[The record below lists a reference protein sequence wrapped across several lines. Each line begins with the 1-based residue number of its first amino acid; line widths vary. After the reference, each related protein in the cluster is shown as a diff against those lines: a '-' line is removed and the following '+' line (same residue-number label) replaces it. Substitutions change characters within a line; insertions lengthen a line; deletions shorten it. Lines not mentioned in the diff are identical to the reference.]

1 MDEPWRLL
9 ATAAGIEPG
18 YWDGL
23 GARRDLTEAT
33 ARALLSA
40 LGHDPDAAPASRAQ
54 SLANAAWMAPL
65 PALLQVAPGASFS
78 VDLTLPPAAAGQTV
92 AWQVRLECGVIHAGT
107 STLPQEPAAESRD
120 IDGFVSTRFR
130 LTVELPSP
138 LAPGYHRL
146 ILPDHNAAAALFAV
160 PAHCHIP
167 GFLAD
172 GGRCWGLAVQ
182 LYSLRSARNWG
193 IGDFTDLARVATIAG
208 HAGAAL
214 IGLNP
219 LHARHLARP
228 EDASPYAPSS
238 RLALDAM
245 LLDVEAVADFAACAA
260 AQTLMAAPAFQ
271 TRLRAAR
278 DTPLVDHALVASLK
292 LPILQLLFEHF
303 RARDASGSDARS
315 ASYTAFVAR
324 GGVDLE
330 NFATFEALRL
340 WLRSRD
346 GTLAGWRD
354 WPAEWQDPGSA
365 RVREFRTRHAP
376 QVEFQLYLQWQADL
390 QSQAAARAARAAGMR
405 IGLYRDLAV
414 GAAADGAECW
424 SAGDLIARGA
434 SVGAPPDLLNREGQ
448 DWGLPPWNPRV
459 LEEREYAPFRT
470 LLAENMRAAGALRID
485 HVMALNRL
493 FWIPAGM
500 RGAAG
505 GYVRSAFEVLAGIVA
520 IESVRNQCMIIGEDL
535 GSVPDGLR
543 DALAVRGFLSYR
555 VLLFERHWSGDGS
568 FKRPWEYP
576 AQALATVVTHDMP
589 TIAEYWSGG
598 DIARRDGLG
607 LFPEASLRDAEAARR
622 APERQMLL
630 QLLGE
635 LGLAPDELPAQT
647 APTAALHA
655 AVARCNAMLAVVQLD
670 DISGETLP
678 VNIPGTHLEYPNWRR
693 KLSLDI
699 EDLATDPRFA
709 QLAESMRGAGRA

>member
-1 MDEPWRLL
+1 MDEPWRRL
-9 ATAAGIEPG
+9 AAAAGIEPG

-33 ARALLSA
+33 ARALLAS
-40 LGHDPDAAPASRAQ
+40 LGLDPEVADAQAIE
-54 SLANAAWMAPL
+54 LAAWTTPL
-65 PALLQVAPGASFS
+65 AAVLQVAPACSFS
-78 VDLTLPPAAAGQTV
+78 IDVTLPPDAAGCSL
-92 AWQVRLECGVIHAGT
+92 AWQVCTESGIVHQGA
-107 STLPQEPAAESRD
+107 STLAHEPGEVRD
-120 IDGFVSTRFR
+120 LDGAVRARFR
-130 LTVELPSP
+130 LAIDLPEP

-146 ILPDHNAAAALFAV
+146 ILPHQHAAAALLAV
-160 PAHCHIP
+160 PARCHIP
-167 GFLAD
+167 AFLAA

-208 HAGAAL
+208 RAGAAL

-238 RLALDAM
+238 RLALDPM
-245 LLDVEAVADFAACAA
+245 LLDIEAIADFATCGAA
-260 AQTLMAAPAFQ
+260 HSLVAAPAFQ
-271 TRLRAAR
+271 AQLHAAR
-278 DTPLVDHALVASLK
+278 ATELVDHRAVTALK
-292 LPILQLLFEHF
+292 LPLLALLFDHF
-303 RARDASGSDARS
+303 RGRLATGTDARDAAYS
-315 ASYTAFVAR
+315 AFVAR
-324 GGVDLE
+324 GGADLE
-330 NFATFEALRL
+330 HFAIFEARRL
-340 WLRSRD
+340 WLLEKD
-346 GTLAGWRD
+346 GKLAGWRD
-354 WPAEWQDPGSA
+354 WPADWQDPHGEGVRAFRARHAA
-365 RVREFRTRHAP
+365 RV
-376 QVEFQLYLQWQADL
+376 QFQFYLQWQADL
-390 QSQAAARAARAAGMR
+390 QLQAAAQAAAAAGMR

-424 SAGDLIARGA
+424 SGQDLIARNA

-459 LEEREYAPFRT
+459 LERRAYAPFRT
-470 LLAENMRAAGALRID
+470 LLMENMRAAGALRID
-485 HVMALNRL
+485 HVMALTRL

-505 GYVRSAFEVLAGIVA
+505 GYVRNAFEVLAGVVA
-520 IESVRNQCMIIGEDL
+520 IESVRNHCMVIGEDL

-543 DALAVRGFLSYR
+543 DALAARGFLSCR

-598 DIARRDGLG
+598 DIARRDHLG
-607 LFPEASLRDAEAARR
+607 LFAQAALRDAEAARR
-622 APERQMLL
+622 EPERQALL

-635 LGLAPDELPAQT
+635 VGLAPGAPGAPPAPP
-647 APTAALHA
+647 ALTAALHA

-670 DISGETLP
+670 DISGATEP

-693 KLSLDI
+693 KLAIDI
-699 EDLATDPRFA
+699 EDLAADPRFA
-709 QLAESMRGAGRA
+709 LLADTMRGAGRA